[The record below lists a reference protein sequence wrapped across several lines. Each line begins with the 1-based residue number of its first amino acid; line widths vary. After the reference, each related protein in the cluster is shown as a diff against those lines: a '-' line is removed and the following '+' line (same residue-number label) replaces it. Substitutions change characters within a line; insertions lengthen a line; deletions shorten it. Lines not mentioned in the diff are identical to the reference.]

1 MADVILVYPV
11 TGLDVRGVTVWLPLS
26 VLTVASTLTDDY
38 EVAIVDQ
45 RTDPDWRGAISKH
58 LTRDTLCVGISSM
71 TGTQIRYGL
80 KAAEWTRQN
89 APDLPI
95 VWGGN
100 HPTLLPEQTARHTL
114 VDIVVMGEG
123 EVTFRRLVDA
133 FKAGRDWKAVSN
145 IAFKTGDEVAVQGA
159 GYDFVDPGASPEL
172 PYDLIDVENYV
183 SGNLLFGHKVRSL
196 PFITS
201 SGCPYGCTF
210 CCQPVL
216 SNRKWRRMDP
226 DQVAARTLALKERYR
241 LDAIEFH
248 DEEFFVDRKRGAMI
262 AERIGG
268 AFDWYA
274 QTRMDDLLDI
284 DLARL
289 ERCGM
294 RSLQLGLESGSNRV
308 LAMVKKQETAEQ
320 YRAANAALARTGIQA
335 TYNFMM
341 GFPTE
346 TEEELRATVSLVLE
360 LTASNPNAY
369 VAGFYVFVPYPG
381 SALYDLALANGFRPP
396 ESLEGWNRFN
406 RHNISAPWI
415 EDKSHMEFLMVTSK
429 LIDGRRL
436 RSGLGAPRLANEFLD
451 LLSRRY
457 RSRWEAHALAMTWDA
472 KLLSLFTRRFLSG
485 ESFLSSSK
493 P

>member
-1 MADVILVYPV
+1 MANVILVYPV

-26 VLTVASTLTDDY
+26 VLTVASTLTGDY
-38 EVAIVDQ
+38 EVVIVDQ
-45 RTDPDWRGAISKH
+45 RTDPDWRESISRH

-80 KAAEWTRQN
+80 KAAEWTRRI

-100 HPTLLPEQTARHTL
+100 HPTLLPEQTARHPL

-123 EVTFRRLVDA
+123 EATFRSLVNA
-133 FKAGRDWKAVSN
+133 FKAGRDWKTTAN
-145 IAFKTGDEVAVQGA
+145 IAFKKGEGVAVQGS
-159 GYDFVDPGASPEL
+159 GYDFVDPGAMPEL
-172 PYDLIDVENYV
+172 PYELIDVENYV

-201 SGCPYGCTF
+201 SGCPYACTF

-216 SNRKWRRMDP
+216 SNRRWRRMDP
-226 DQVAARTLALKERYR
+226 DMVVERTFALKERYD

-248 DEEFFVDRKRGAMI
+248 DEEFFVDRLRGARI

-274 QTRMDDLLDI
+274 QTRMDDLLEV
-284 DLARL
+284 DLAKL

-308 LAMVKKQETAEQ
+308 LDLVKKQETVEQ
-320 YRAANAALARTGIQA
+320 YRAANTALARTGIQA

-346 TEEELRATVSLVLE
+346 TEEELKATVRLVLE

-396 ESLEGWNRFN
+396 ESLSGWSQFN
-406 RHNISAPWI
+406 RHNIAAPWI
-415 EDKSHMEFLMVTSK
+415 EDKTHMEFLMVTSK

-436 RSGLGAPRLANEFLD
+436 RGGLGVPWPAKEVLG

-472 KLLSLFTRRFLSG
+472 KLLSMFTRRFLSG
-485 ESFLSSSK
+485 ESFLSSTR

>member
-1 MADVILVYPV
+1 VADVILVYPV

-45 RTDPDWRGAISKH
+45 RTDPHWRESIRKH
-58 LTRDTLCVGISSM
+58 LTGDTLCVGISSM
-71 TGTQIRYGL
+71 TGTQIHYGL
-80 KAAEWTRQN
+80 RAAAWTRQI
-89 APDLPI
+89 APEVPI

-100 HPTLLPEQTARHTL
+100 HPTLLPEQTARHPL

-123 EVTFRRLVDA
+123 EATFRRLVDA
-133 FKAGRDWKAVSN
+133 FRARRYWRAISN
-145 IAFKTGDEVAVQGA
+145 IAFKTQDSVTVQGA
-159 GYDFVDPGASPEL
+159 VYDFVDPTTAPEI
-172 PYDLIDVENYV
+172 PYDLVDVENYV
-183 SGNLLFGHKVRSL
+183 SGNLFFGRKVRSM

-201 SGCPYGCTF
+201 SGCPYACTF

-216 SNRKWRRMDP
+216 SNRRWRRMDP
-226 DQVAARTLALKERYR
+226 DMVAERTIALKDRYG

-248 DEEFFVDRKRGAMI
+248 DEEFFVDRKRGARI

-274 QTRMDDLLDI
+274 QTRMDDLLHL
-284 DLARL
+284 DLPML
-289 ERCGM
+289 ERNGM
-294 RSLQLGLESGSNRV
+294 RSLQLGLESGSNRI
-308 LAMVKKQETAEQ
+308 LELVKKQETVEQ
-320 YRAANAALARTGIQA
+320 YRAANAALASTGIQA

-346 TEEELRATVSLVLE
+346 TEEELKSTVNLILD
-360 LTASNPNAY
+360 LTASNPNAH

-381 SALYDLALANGFRPP
+381 SALYDLALENGFQPP
-396 ESLEGWNRFN
+396 ESLEGWSRFN

-415 EDKSHMEFLMVTSK
+415 QDKSHMEFLMVTSK

-436 RSGLGAPRLANEFLD
+436 LTGLGAPRLATGVLRFF
-451 LLSRRY
+451 SHRY
-457 RSRWEAHALAMTWDA
+457 RSRWEAHALTMTWDA
-472 KLLSLFTRRFLSG
+472 KLLSLLTQRLLSG
-485 ESFLSSSK
+485 GGFFPASM